1 MAMDLPQQR
10 RFQPDPPLDLATL
23 QTRDRNQQ
31 LGGLHAFDTGL
42 SGTGGFDWF
51 SGGGAGGGLQT
62 TTPAFTQVRQ
72 PNPLGNLFS
81 DEDDKKTDVT
91 GDRPKDQGQ
100 PRDVNLMDDDTIL
113 QFTFPGQQQ
122 DQ

>member
-10 RFQPDPPLDLATL
+10 RFQPDAPGPLTAPLDLATL

-42 SGTGGFDWF
+42 SSTSGFDWF
-51 SGGGAGGGLQT
+51 SGGGLQT

-72 PNPLGNLFS
+72 PNPLLGH
-81 DEDDKKTDVT
+81 DKKTNNHAT
-91 GDRPKDQGQ
+91 
-100 PRDVNLMDDDTIL
+100 
-113 QFTFPGQQQ
+113 
-122 DQ
+122 